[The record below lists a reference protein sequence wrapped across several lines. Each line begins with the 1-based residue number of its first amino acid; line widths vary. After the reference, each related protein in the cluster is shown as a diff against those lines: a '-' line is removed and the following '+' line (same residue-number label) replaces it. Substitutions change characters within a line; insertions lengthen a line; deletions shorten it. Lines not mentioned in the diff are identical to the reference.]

1 MTLAEAYQNNA
12 DTKDRKDIMKLGLG
26 SYAYRWSI
34 GINDQFP
41 TKPLDAFD
49 LLDRAE
55 ALGLEVVQYA
65 DNMPLDRYS
74 EADHHRL
81 YEVAQVKGLTLELG
95 TQCFDAEEVDRY
107 LKIGQRLHSKI
118 MRVALDEADGHI
130 SVSELAELL
139 RPRIDKAR
147 AAGMKIAIEN
157 HFNYPSARMIELLDK
172 VNDDHLGVCLD
183 VANSIC
189 ANEWPEET
197 IAMLAPYTINLHL
210 KDYEI
215 TPDKNG
221 VGFRIHGVLLG
232 QGRAP
237 IDWTLDMLKHCPAD
251 MSVILE
257 HWLMI
262 DDEGL
267 DVAVAK
273 EQPWIEQT
281 VLAAKDYVKGR

>member
-1 MTLAEAYQNNA
+1 
-12 DTKDRKDIMKLGLG
+12 MKLGLG

-34 GINDQFP
+34 GIKDQIP
-41 TKPLDAFD
+41 TAPMTAFD

-81 YEVAQVKGLTLELG
+81 YEVAQEKGLILELG
-95 TQCFDAEEVDRY
+95 TQCFDADEVDRY
-107 LKIGQRLHSKI
+107 LEIGKRLHSKI

-130 SVSELAELL
+130 PVADLAEQL
-139 RPRIDKAR
+139 RPRVDKAR

-157 HFNYPSARMIELLDK
+157 HFNYPSPRMVELLDT

-189 ANEWPEET
+189 AGEWPEET
-197 IAMLAPYTINLHL
+197 IRLLAPYTINLHL
-210 KDYEI
+210 KDYRI
-215 TPDKNG
+215 TPDKYG
-221 VGFRIHGVLLG
+221 VGFRIHGVPLG
-232 QGRAP
+232 TGRAP
-237 IDWTLDMLKHCPAD
+237 IDWILDQLTHCPAD

-257 HWLMI
+257 HWLMLEH
-262 DDEGL
+262 DGL
-267 DVAVAK
+267 EAAIAK

-281 VLAAKDYVKGR
+281 VAAAKTFVKGR